1 MAGTIDA
8 RLAELGITLPEAAAP
23 AANYVPY
30 VQSGKLLFI
39 SGQLP
44 FAGGELVN
52 PGTVGSDVTVEQAQE
67 AARQVAL
74 NIIAQAKAACG
85 GDLDKVVRCVK
96 LGGFVACADGF
107 TQQPQVVNGCSDTM
121 VEVFGDKGRHA
132 RFAVG
137 TNALPLGTCV
147 EIDAI
152 FEVE

>member
-8 RLAELGITLPEAAAP
+8 RLEELGITLPEAAAP

-30 VQSGKLLFI
+30 VRSGNLLFV
-39 SGQLP
+39 SGNLP
-44 FAGGELVN
+44 FTPDGILN
-52 PGTVGSDVTVEQAQE
+52 PGTVGGDVSVEQAQD
-67 AARQVAL
+67 AARQVGL
-74 NIIAQAKAACG
+74 NLIAQAKAACD
-85 GDLDKVVRCVK
+85 GDLDRIVRCVK
-96 LGGFVACADGF
+96 LGGFVNCVDGF
-107 TQQPQVVNGCSDTM
+107 TQQPQVVNGCSDLM

-152 FEVE
+152 FEVA